1 LGEGPSA
8 LWRCAPLTI
17 ASAITFSGVAV
28 AGQTLETEVATEVFL
43 MCGSSDVQVSVGGNL
58 DEVGDAKVVQLE
70 RRQQENASDC
80 HGQQYE
86 SFASEVF

>member
-1 LGEGPSA
+1 
-8 LWRCAPLTI
+8 
-17 ASAITFSGVAV
+17 
-28 AGQTLETEVATEVFL
+28 